1 MLGCVRGCDADPG
14 KQRAELRP
22 AIPMLSSQV
31 DRLLAVADF
40 GPPEERDDLSQD
52 GLR

>member
-1 MLGCVRGCDADPG
+1 MRGGDAVPG
-14 KQRAELRP
+14 QQRAELRS
-22 AIPMLSSQV
+22 AIPTLSSQV

-40 GPPEERDDLSQD
+40 GPPEERDDLAQD